1 MAVSAAN
8 DLVFIEVNPTYLA
21 EGLGWI
27 LQLSGDSC
35 AYCFVIT

>member
-1 MAVSAAN
+1 MVVSAAN
-8 DLVFIEVNPTYLA
+8 YLFIEVNPADLA

-27 LQLSGDSC
+27 LQLSGDSH

>member
-1 MAVSAAN
+1 MAVAAAN
-8 DLVFIEVNPTYLA
+8 DLVFIDVNPTDL
-21 EGLGWI
+21 EGGLGWI